1 MALTFSAWST
11 LMEKGQ
17 SRFNDAHKLWAKAD
31 GMPEG
36 LARDRMYCRAIGEM
50 REGCRQQVKVFDI
63 LCDRDRIRN
72 VFTVVPEDLRKAV
85 ELMRTLSETPSATL
99 SKVEEGLGKLGFT
112 MESVTKA
119 TYELC
124 IKIG

>member
-1 MALTFSAWST
+1 
-11 LMEKGQ
+11 
-17 SRFNDAHKLWAKAD
+17 
-31 GMPEG
+31 
-36 LARDRMYCRAIGEM
+36 M